1 MDPKGKFSVL
11 SIAALLL
18 GLSACATAAQTP
30 PPPPP
35 PPPPA
40 PTTTPCDMK
49 PHDQVIDVGTAV
61 GCKLSFLHIKLANS
75 GKGNTLLWRST
86 IPRKNIK
93 IVVDSPIFPDLVA
106 TPCDGS
112 KVVCLSGYLD
122 PNTPFGTGYAWLYHA
137 YLCDDSTHCGPELDP
152 GIIIVP

>member
-35 PPPPA
+35 APPPPA
-40 PTTTPCDMK
+40 PVTTPCDMK

-61 GCKLSFLHIKLANS
+61 GCKLSILHLKLANN
-75 GKGNTLLWRST
+75 GRGNTMLWRAVD
-86 IPRKNIK
+86 PHMNVK
-93 IVVDSPIFPDLVA
+93 ITLDAPLFPDLSCSG
-106 TPCDGS
+106 TQH
-112 KVVCLSGYLD
+112 VCQSGYLD
-122 PNTPFGTGYAWLYHA
+122 PNTPMNEHYVFFYHA
-137 YLCDDSTHCGPELDP
+137 SICDSNGANCQEVDP